1 MHLSTILSLALAVS
15 PLAVLAR
22 GNLGYA
28 IGARKPDSSCKSTT
42 DYEADFDA
50 LNSKGGLGGVKRVRT
65 YAVVDNAFPE
75 NLCQVAS
82 AILPAAKA
90 KGFQVILGLSADTKA
105 AYDSEKA
112 TLATVLTSEYAST
125 VYALTVGSESLYREV
140 DACELLPR
148 IVDARSTFGNIV
160 KRVGTV
166 DSWNKF
172 ADGTADPIIT
182 GNCDGK
188 ASVPGITFLLVN
200 AFGYWQGQDIN
211 NATATYLD
219 DLQQA
224 IGHIQDLAGL
234 NAVEIMNGETGWP
247 GDGGSDHYSAVASTK
262 NEERFF
268 TTGVCTMLALGVDVF
283 YFEAFDESQKPLS
296 KADTGELRD
305 ETHWGA
311 FYDNRTPKFSL
322 SCPTF
327 G

>member
-1 MHLSTILSLALAVS
+1 MSA
-15 PLAVLAR
+15 
-22 GNLGYA
+22 
-28 IGARKPDSSCKSTT
+28 DSNCKSTT

-90 KGFQVILGLSADTKA
+90 KGFQVILGLSYVLLPIEQRTDPFHNPNIHVDRADTKA

-112 TLATVLTSEYAST
+112 TLATVLTSEYSST

-188 ASVPGITFLLVN
+188 ASVPGITFLYV
-200 AFGYWQGQDIN
+200 W
-211 NATATYLD
+211 T
-219 DLQQA
+219 
-224 IGHIQDLAGL
+224 
-234 NAVEIMNGETGWP
+234 V
-247 GDGGSDHYSAVASTK
+247 HY
-262 NEERFF
+262 
-268 TTGVCTMLALGVDVF
+268 
-283 YFEAFDESQKPLS
+283 
-296 KADTGELRD
+296 
-305 ETHWGA
+305 
-311 FYDNRTPKFSL
+311 
-322 SCPTF
+322 
-327 G
+327 